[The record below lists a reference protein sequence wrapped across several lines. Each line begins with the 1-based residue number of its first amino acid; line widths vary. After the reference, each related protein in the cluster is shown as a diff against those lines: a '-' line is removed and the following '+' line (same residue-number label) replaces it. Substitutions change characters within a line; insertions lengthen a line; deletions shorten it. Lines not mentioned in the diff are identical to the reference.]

1 MFPQSVPKVWEQI
14 CLRFVKLTYASR
26 GFSQL
31 FILRLIGRIILV
43 PVSVLVFIWGGFA
56 LWYQLPFGVFGT
68 IGCLIV
74 WIAIAFSVLWLEIKG
89 RSFRALIVLVPIL
102 LGLLYW
108 WSTITPSLTRIW
120 DDDVA
125 QTVTGTLSGNQVTL
139 SNVRNFEWRTR
150 EDFTPR
156 WEVRTYNME
165 DLASVDVFLSYWS
178 NPAIAHTLVS
188 FGFKNGEHVV
198 FSAEIRKERHEAFSE
213 IGGFFKEFELAMIAA
228 DERDI
233 VRLRTNIRK
242 EDVYRYR
249 INMKPEM
256 RQALFL
262 SYVDNANRLA
272 EKASFYNTVTANCTT
287 VIFDMI
293 RAITPD
299 IPIDYRVIFS
309 GYLPSYLY
317 DLGAI
322 DNQKPLSEVEKSA
335 LINQRAINADT
346 SPDFS
351 ARIRSD

>member
-1 MFPQSVPKVWEQI
+1 MFI
-14 CLRFVKLTYASR
+14 F
-26 GFSQL
+26 
-31 FILRLIGRIILV
+31 RLAARVILV
-43 PVSVLVFIWGGFA
+43 LISIVVFTWGGFA
-56 LWYQLPFGVFGT
+56 LSYQLPFGVLAT
-68 IGCLIV
+68 MGCLVIWV
-74 WIAIAFSVLWLEIKG
+74 AIAFSVVWLVIKG
-89 RSFRALIVLVPIL
+89 RSLRALIVFIPVTV
-102 LGLLYW
+102 GLLYW

-120 DDDVA
+120 ADDVA
-125 QTVTGTLSGNQVTL
+125 QTVTGTLNGNQVTL
-139 SNVRNFEWRTR
+139 SNVRNFEWRSR

-156 WEVRTYNME
+156 WEVRNYDLE

-188 FGFKNGEHVV
+188 FGFNDGQHVV
-198 FSAEIRKERHEAFSE
+198 FSAEIRKERHEEFSE

-249 INMKPEM
+249 IKMAPEM

-262 SYVDNANRLA
+262 SYIDNANHLA
-272 EKASFYNTVTANCTT
+272 QKASFYNTVTANCTT

-299 IPIDYRVIFS
+299 LPIDYRVVLS
-309 GYLPSYLY
+309 GYLPGYLY

-322 DNQKPLSEVEKSA
+322 DNQKPLEEVEKSA
-335 LINQRAINADT
+335 SINQRAINADADA
-346 SPDFS
+346 DFS
-351 ARIRSD
+351 AKIRSEN